1 MEDKRFWKGFIYG
14 ILSVIVLLILMI
26 VIKRFALPKSLTL
39 RQEVDVLLKLN
50 QMSSLIDTYYLEDVE
65 TDELLEGAYAGF
77 AKAVGDK
84 YTKYYTKEEFD
95 AYMQGATG
103 TYAGIGVLVQWNE
116 EKQMLEILSVNEGG
130 AADKGG
136 MLAGDLVNPGD
147 LCVLVCPQGAIT
159 SSRKR
164 IRRKESIHGRTEHQQ
179 SI

>member
-14 ILSVIVLLILMI
+14 ILSVIVLLISMI
-26 VIKRFALPKSLTL
+26 VIKRLVLPKSLTL
-39 RQEVDVLLKLN
+39 RQEVNVLLKLN

-65 TDELLEGAYAGF
+65 TDDLLEGAYAGF

-136 MLAGDLVNPGD
+136 MLAGDLV
-147 LCVLVCPQGAIT
+147 
-159 SSRKR
+159 
-164 IRRKESIHGRTEHQQ
+164 
-179 SI
+179 